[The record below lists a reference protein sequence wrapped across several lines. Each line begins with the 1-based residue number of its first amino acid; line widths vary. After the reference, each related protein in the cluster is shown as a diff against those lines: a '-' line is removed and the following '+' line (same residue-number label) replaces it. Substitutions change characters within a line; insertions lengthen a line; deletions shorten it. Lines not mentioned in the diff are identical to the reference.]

1 MLLMWELLA
10 QVGQALGRDLI
21 HFRRAVGRAGQAAR
35 SALRGVAFLSGAAL
49 VAVAAAMLSACES
62 APAQID
68 ESPAVVATAV
78 GSDSAVPVRPRG
90 LGDASAPSPGMGMG
104 APSPTAAAGAQPP
117 VATASA
123 ARAEAAPAAS
133 AGAPPP
139 PPPPPPPARSES
151 NGYAIHWQRPVARA
165 ADDQV
170 EAVTQG
176 WRRGVRLVVT
186 SSGGIGQVEVRP
198 TRGGWPNQ
206 VQVEFRYAPD
216 RPFDALEGMRFQVIN
231 PAHTAGD
238 EVPPLVPDKFVF
250 WQRDGRFWLDLPSGW
265 LRGQQGLRIAWV
277 DRYRR

>member
-35 SALRGVAFLSGAAL
+35 SALRDVAFLSGAAL

-68 ESPAVVATAV
+68 ESPAVVATAA
-78 GSDSAVPVRPRG
+78 GSDPAVPERPRG
-90 LGDASAPSPGMGMG
+90 LGDASAPSPGAG
-104 APSPTAAAGAQPP
+104 APSSTSAAGAQPP
-117 VATASA
+117 VAAASA
-123 ARAEAAPAAS
+123 APAEAAPAAS
-133 AGAPPP
+133 AAA
-139 PPPPPPPARSES
+139 PPPPPPARSES

-238 EVPPLVPDKFVF
+238 EVPPLVPDNFVF

>member
-68 ESPAVVATAV
+68 ESPAVVATAA
-78 GSDSAVPVRPRG
+78 GSDPAVPERPRG
-90 LGDASAPSPGMGMG
+90 LGDASAPGPGMGMG

-117 VATASA
+117 VPAASA
-123 ARAEAAPAAS
+123 PSPEAAPAAS
-133 AGAPPP
+133 AAA
-139 PPPPPPPARSES
+139 PPPPARSES

-165 ADDQV
+165 AGDQV

-238 EVPPLVPDKFVF
+238 EVPPLVPDNFVF

>member
-49 VAVAAAMLSACES
+49 VAVASAMLSACES

-68 ESPAVVATAV
+68 EWPAVVAPAA
-78 GSDSAVPVRPRG
+78 GSDPAVPVRPRG
-90 LGDASAPSPGMGMG
+90 LGDASAPSPGAG
-104 APSPTAAAGAQPP
+104 APSSTSAAGAQPP
-117 VATASA
+117 VAAASA
-123 ARAEAAPAAS
+123 PSLEAAPAAS
-133 AGAPPP
+133 AAA
-139 PPPPPPPARSES
+139 PPPPARSES

-165 ADDQV
+165 AGDQV

>member
-49 VAVAAAMLSACES
+49 VAVASAMLSACES

-68 ESPAVVATAV
+68 EWPAVAATAA
-78 GSDSAVPVRPRG
+78 GSDPAVPVRPRG
-90 LGDASAPSPGMGMG
+90 LGDASAPSPGAG
-104 APSPTAAAGAQPP
+104 APSSTSAAGAQPP
-117 VATASA
+117 VAAASA
-123 ARAEAAPAAS
+123 APAEAAPAAS
-133 AGAPPP
+133 AGAP

-238 EVPPLVPDKFVF
+238 EVPPLVPDNFVF

>member
-1 MLLMWELLA
+1 M
-10 QVGQALGRDLI
+10 D
-21 HFRRAVGRAGQAAR
+21 
-35 SALRGVAFLSGAAL
+35 
-49 VAVAAAMLSACES
+49 
-62 APAQID
+62 
-68 ESPAVVATAV
+68 
-78 GSDSAVPVRPRG
+78 
-90 LGDASAPSPGMGMG
+90 
-104 APSPTAAAGAQPP
+104 AAGSEHQ
-117 VATASA
+117 
-123 ARAEAAPAAS
+123 RDEADFD
-133 AGAPPP
+133 GLT
-139 PPPPPPPARSES
+139 RSES

-186 SSGGIGQVEVRP
+186 STGGIGQVEVRP

-238 EVPPLVPDKFVF
+238 EVPPLPPDGFSI
-250 WQRDGRFWLDLPSGW
+250 WQRDGRFWVALPEGW
-265 LRGQQGLRIAWV
+265 LERQQTLRIGWV

>member
-35 SALRGVAFLSGAAL
+35 SALRDVAFLSGAAL
-49 VAVAAAMLSACES
+49 VAVASAMLSACES

-68 ESPAVVATAV
+68 ESPAVAAPAA
-78 GSDSAVPVRPRG
+78 GSDPAVPERPRG
-90 LGDASAPSPGMGMG
+90 LGDASAPSPGAG
-104 APSPTAAAGAQPP
+104 APSSTSAAGAQPP
-117 VATASA
+117 VAAASA
-123 ARAEAAPAAS
+123 APAEAAPAAS
-133 AGAPPP
+133 AGA
-139 PPPPPPPARSES
+139 PPPPPPARSES

-186 SSGGIGQVEVRP
+186 SSGGIGQVEVQP

-238 EVPPLVPDKFVF
+238 EVPPLVPDNFVF

>member
-49 VAVAAAMLSACES
+49 VAVASAMLSACES

-68 ESPAVVATAV
+68 EWPAVVATAA
-78 GSDSAVPVRPRG
+78 GSDPAVPERPRG
-90 LGDASAPSPGMGMG
+90 LGDASAPSPGAG
-104 APSPTAAAGAQPP
+104 APSSTSAAGAQPP
-117 VATASA
+117 VAAASA
-123 ARAEAAPAAS
+123 APAEAAPAAS
-133 AGAPPP
+133 AAA
-139 PPPPPPPARSES
+139 PPPPPPARSES

>member
-35 SALRGVAFLSGAAL
+35 SALRDVAFLSGAAL
-49 VAVAAAMLSACES
+49 VAVASAMLSACES

-68 ESPAVVATAV
+68 ESPAVVAPAA
-78 GSDSAVPVRPRG
+78 GSDAAVPERPRG
-90 LGDASAPSPGMGMG
+90 LGDASAPGPGMGMG

-133 AGAPPP
+133 AAA
-139 PPPPPPPARSES
+139 PPPPPPARSES

-165 ADDQV
+165 AGDQV

-238 EVPPLVPDKFVF
+238 EVPPLVPDNFVF

>member
-49 VAVAAAMLSACES
+49 VAVASAMLSACES

-68 ESPAVVATAV
+68 EWPAVVATAA
-78 GSDSAVPVRPRG
+78 GSDPAVPERPRG
-90 LGDASAPSPGMGMG
+90 LGDASAPSPGAG
-104 APSPTAAAGAQPP
+104 APSSTSAAGAQPP
-117 VATASA
+117 VAAASA
-123 ARAEAAPAAS
+123 APAEAAPAAS
-133 AGAPPP
+133 AGA
-139 PPPPPPPARSES
+139 PPPPPPARSES

-238 EVPPLVPDKFVF
+238 EVPPLVPDNFVF

>member
-35 SALRGVAFLSGAAL
+35 SALRGAAFLSGAAL

-68 ESPAVVATAV
+68 ESPAVAAPAA
-78 GSDSAVPVRPRG
+78 GSDAAVPVRPRG
-90 LGDASAPSPGMGMG
+90 LGDASAPSPGAG
-104 APSPTAAAGAQPP
+104 APSSTSAAGAQPP
-117 VATASA
+117 VAAASA
-123 ARAEAAPAAS
+123 APAEAAPAAS
-133 AGAPPP
+133 AGA
-139 PPPPPPPARSES
+139 PPPPPPARSES

-238 EVPPLVPDKFVF
+238 EVPPLVPDNFVF

>member
-49 VAVAAAMLSACES
+49 VAVASAMLSACES

-68 ESPAVVATAV
+68 EWPAVVATAA
-78 GSDSAVPVRPRG
+78 GSDPAVPERPRG
-90 LGDASAPSPGMGMG
+90 LGDASAPGTG

-117 VATASA
+117 VPAASA
-123 ARAEAAPAAS
+123 PSPEAAPAAS
-133 AGAPPP
+133 AGAP

-238 EVPPLVPDKFVF
+238 EVPPLVPDNFVF

>member
-49 VAVAAAMLSACES
+49 VAVASAMLSACES

-68 ESPAVVATAV
+68 EWPAVVATAA
-78 GSDSAVPVRPRG
+78 GSDPAVPERPRG
-90 LGDASAPSPGMGMG
+90 LGDASAPSPGAG

-117 VATASA
+117 VAAASA
-123 ARAEAAPAAS
+123 APAEAAPASS
-133 AGAPPP
+133 AAAPPP
-139 PPPPPPPARSES
+139 LPPPPARSES

-238 EVPPLVPDKFVF
+238 EVPPLVPDNFVF

>member
-68 ESPAVVATAV
+68 ESPAVAAPAA
-78 GSDSAVPVRPRG
+78 GSDPAVPERPRG
-90 LGDASAPSPGMGMG
+90 LGDASAPGPGMGMG

-133 AGAPPP
+133 AAA
-139 PPPPPPPARSES
+139 PPPPARSES

-238 EVPPLVPDKFVF
+238 EVPPLVPDNFVF

>member
-21 HFRRAVGRAGQAAR
+21 HFRRAVGRADQAAR

-49 VAVAAAMLSACES
+49 VAVASAMLSACES

-68 ESPAVVATAV
+68 ESPAVVAPAA
-78 GSDSAVPVRPRG
+78 GSHPAIPERPRG
-90 LGDASAPSPGMGMG
+90 LGDASAPGPGAG
-104 APSPTAAAGAQPP
+104 APSSTSAAGAQPP
-117 VATASA
+117 VAAASA
-123 ARAEAAPAAS
+123 APAEAAPAAS
-133 AGAPPP
+133 AGAP

>member
-49 VAVAAAMLSACES
+49 VAVASAMLSACES

-68 ESPAVVATAV
+68 ESPAVAAPAA
-78 GSDSAVPVRPRG
+78 GSDPAVPERPRG
-90 LGDASAPSPGMGMG
+90 LGDASAPSPGAG

-117 VATASA
+117 VPAASA
-123 ARAEAAPAAS
+123 PSPEAAPAAS
-133 AGAPPP
+133 AAA
-139 PPPPPPPARSES
+139 PPPPARSES

>member
-49 VAVAAAMLSACES
+49 VAVASAMLSACES

-68 ESPAVVATAV
+68 ESPAVVATAA
-78 GSDSAVPVRPRG
+78 GSDPAVPERPRG
-90 LGDASAPSPGMGMG
+90 LGDASAPGPGAG

-117 VATASA
+117 VPAASA
-123 ARAEAAPAAS
+123 PSPEAAPAAS

-139 PPPPPPPARSES
+139 PPPPPRSES

-238 EVPPLVPDKFVF
+238 EVPPLVPDNFVF

>member
-35 SALRGVAFLSGAAL
+35 SALRDVAFLSGAAL
-49 VAVAAAMLSACES
+49 VAVASAMLSACES

-68 ESPAVVATAV
+68 EWPAGVATAA
-78 GSDSAVPVRPRG
+78 GSDPAVPERPRG
-90 LGDASAPSPGMGMG
+90 LGDASAPSPGAG
-104 APSPTAAAGAQPP
+104 APSPTSAAGAQPP
-117 VATASA
+117 VAAASA
-123 ARAEAAPAAS
+123 APAEAAPAAS
-133 AGAPPP
+133 AAA
-139 PPPPPPPARSES
+139 PPPPPPARSES

-238 EVPPLVPDKFVF
+238 EVPPLVPDNFVF

>member
-49 VAVAAAMLSACES
+49 VAVASAMLSACES

-68 ESPAVVATAV
+68 EWPAVVATAA
-78 GSDSAVPVRPRG
+78 GSDPAVPERPRG
-90 LGDASAPSPGMGMG
+90 LGDASAPGPGMGMG

-117 VATASA
+117 VATTSA
-123 ARAEAAPAAS
+123 APAEAAPAAS
-133 AGAPPP
+133 AAA
-139 PPPPPPPARSES
+139 PPPPARSES

-238 EVPPLVPDKFVF
+238 EVPPLVPDNFVF

>member
-49 VAVAAAMLSACES
+49 VPVASAMLSACES

-68 ESPAVVATAV
+68 EWPAVVATAA
-78 GSDSAVPVRPRG
+78 GSDPAVPERPRG
-90 LGDASAPSPGMGMG
+90 LGDASAPGTG

-117 VATASA
+117 VAAASA
-123 ARAEAAPAAS
+123 APADAAPAAS
-133 AGAPPP
+133 AGAP

>member
-35 SALRGVAFLSGAAL
+35 SALRDVAFLSGAAL

-68 ESPAVVATAV
+68 ESPAVAAPAA
-78 GSDSAVPVRPRG
+78 GSDPAVPERPRG
-90 LGDASAPSPGMGMG
+90 LGDASAPSPGAG
-104 APSPTAAAGAQPP
+104 APSSTSAAGAQPP
-117 VATASA
+117 VAAASA
-123 ARAEAAPAAS
+123 APAEAAPAAS
-133 AGAPPP
+133 AAA
-139 PPPPPPPARSES
+139 PPPPPPARSES

>member
-1 MLLMWELLA
+1 MLLMWELVA
-10 QVGQALGRDLI
+10 QCGQALGRDLI

-35 SALRGVAFLSGAAL
+35 SALRDVAFVSGAAL

-68 ESPAVVATAV
+68 ESPAVVATAA
-78 GSDSAVPVRPRG
+78 GSDAAVPERPRG
-90 LGDASAPSPGMGMG
+90 LGDASAPGPGMGMG

-133 AGAPPP
+133 AAA
-139 PPPPPPPARSES
+139 PPPPARSES

-238 EVPPLVPDKFVF
+238 EVPPLVPDNFVF

>member
-35 SALRGVAFLSGAAL
+35 SALRDVAFLSGAAL
-49 VAVAAAMLSACES
+49 VAVASAMLSACES

-68 ESPAVVATAV
+68 EWPAVVATAA
-78 GSDSAVPVRPRG
+78 GSDPAVPERPRG
-90 LGDASAPSPGMGMG
+90 LGDASAPSPGAG
-104 APSPTAAAGAQPP
+104 APSSTSAAGAQPP
-117 VATASA
+117 VAAASA
-123 ARAEAAPAAS
+123 APAEAAPASS
-133 AGAPPP
+133 AAAPPP
-139 PPPPPPPARSES
+139 LPPPPARSES

-238 EVPPLVPDKFVF
+238 EVPPLVPDNFVF

>member
-1 MLLMWELLA
+1 MLSIWELVA
-10 QVGQALGRDLI
+10 QSGQALGRDLI

-35 SALRGVAFLSGAAL
+35 SALRGAAFLSGAAL

-68 ESPAVVATAV
+68 ESPAVVATAA
-78 GSDSAVPVRPRG
+78 GSDPAVPERPRG
-90 LGDASAPSPGMGMG
+90 LGDASAPGPGMGMG

-117 VATASA
+117 VAAASA

-133 AGAPPP
+133 AAA
-139 PPPPPPPARSES
+139 PPPPPPARSES

-165 ADDQV
+165 AGDQV

-186 SSGGIGQVEVRP
+186 SSGGIGQVEVQP

-238 EVPPLVPDKFVF
+238 EVPPMVPDNFVF

-265 LRGQQGLRIAWV
+265 LRGQQRLRIAWV

>member
-49 VAVAAAMLSACES
+49 VAVASAMLSACES
-62 APAQID
+62 APARID
-68 ESPAVVATAV
+68 EWPAVVATAA
-78 GSDSAVPVRPRG
+78 GSDPAVPERPRG
-90 LGDASAPSPGMGMG
+90 LGDASAPSPGAG

-117 VATASA
+117 VAAASA
-123 ARAEAAPAAS
+123 PSPEAAPAAS
-133 AGAPPP
+133 AAA
-139 PPPPPPPARSES
+139 PPPPPPARSES

-238 EVPPLVPDKFVF
+238 EVPPLVPDNFVF

>member
-49 VAVAAAMLSACES
+49 VAVASAMLSACES

-68 ESPAVVATAV
+68 EWPAVVATAA
-78 GSDSAVPVRPRG
+78 GSDPAVPERPRG
-90 LGDASAPSPGMGMG
+90 LGDASAPSPGAG
-104 APSPTAAAGAQPP
+104 APSSTSAAGAQPP
-117 VATASA
+117 VAAASA
-123 ARAEAAPAAS
+123 APAEAAPAAS
-133 AGAPPP
+133 AAA
-139 PPPPPPPARSES
+139 PPPPPPARSES

-216 RPFDALEGMRFQVIN
+216 RPFDALEGMRFQGIN

-238 EVPPLVPDKFVF
+238 EVPPLVPDNFVF

>member
-35 SALRGVAFLSGAAL
+35 SALRDVAFLSGAAL

-68 ESPAVVATAV
+68 ESPAVAAPAA
-78 GSDSAVPVRPRG
+78 GSDPAVPERPRG
-90 LGDASAPSPGMGMG
+90 LGDASAPSPGAG
-104 APSPTAAAGAQPP
+104 APSSTSAAGAQPP
-117 VATASA
+117 VAAASA
-123 ARAEAAPAAS
+123 APAEAAPAAS
-133 AGAPPP
+133 AAA
-139 PPPPPPPARSES
+139 PPPPPPARSDS

-165 ADDQV
+165 AGDQV

-238 EVPPLVPDKFVF
+238 EVPPLVPDNFVF

>member
-35 SALRGVAFLSGAAL
+35 SALRDVAFLSGAAL
-49 VAVAAAMLSACES
+49 VAVASAMLSACES

-68 ESPAVVATAV
+68 EWPAVVATAA
-78 GSDSAVPVRPRG
+78 GSDPAVPERPRG
-90 LGDASAPSPGMGMG
+90 LGDASAPSPGAG
-104 APSPTAAAGAQPP
+104 APSSTSAAGAQPP
-117 VATASA
+117 VAAASA
-123 ARAEAAPAAS
+123 APAEAAPASS
-133 AGAPPP
+133 AAAPPP
-139 PPPPPPPARSES
+139 LPPPPARSES

>member
-49 VAVAAAMLSACES
+49 VAVASAMLSACES

-68 ESPAVVATAV
+68 EWPAVVATAA
-78 GSDSAVPVRPRG
+78 GSDPAVPERPRG
-90 LGDASAPSPGMGMG
+90 LGDASAPSPGAG
-104 APSPTAAAGAQPP
+104 APSPTSAAGAQPP
-117 VATASA
+117 VAAASA
-123 ARAEAAPAAS
+123 APAEAAPAAS
-133 AGAPPP
+133 AAA
-139 PPPPPPPARSES
+139 PPPPPPARSES

>member
-49 VAVAAAMLSACES
+49 VAVASAMLSACES

-68 ESPAVVATAV
+68 EWPAVVATAA
-78 GSDSAVPVRPRG
+78 GSDPAVPERPRG
-90 LGDASAPSPGMGMG
+90 LGDASAPSPGAG
-104 APSPTAAAGAQPP
+104 APSSTSAAGAQPP
-117 VATASA
+117 VAAASA
-123 ARAEAAPAAS
+123 APAEAAPAAS
-133 AGAPPP
+133 AGAP

-238 EVPPLVPDKFVF
+238 EVPPLVPDNFVF

>member
-10 QVGQALGRDLI
+10 QVGQALGRHLI
-21 HFRRAVGRAGQAAR
+21 HFRRAVDRAGQAAR
-35 SALRGVAFLSGAAL
+35 SALRGVASLSGAAL
-49 VAVAAAMLSACES
+49 VAVASAMLSACES

-68 ESPAVVATAV
+68 ESPAVVATAA
-78 GSDSAVPVRPRG
+78 GSDPAVPERPRG
-90 LGDASAPSPGMGMG
+90 LGDASAPSPGAG

-117 VATASA
+117 VPAASA
-123 ARAEAAPAAS
+123 PSPEAAPAAS
-133 AGAPPP
+133 AAAPPP
-139 PPPPPPPARSES
+139 APPARSES

>member
-49 VAVAAAMLSACES
+49 VAVASAMLSACES

-68 ESPAVVATAV
+68 EWPAVVATAA
-78 GSDSAVPVRPRG
+78 GSDPAVPERPRG
-90 LGDASAPSPGMGMG
+90 LGDASAPSPGAG
-104 APSPTAAAGAQPP
+104 APSSTSAAGAQPP
-117 VATASA
+117 VAAASA
-123 ARAEAAPAAS
+123 APAEAAPAAS
-133 AGAPPP
+133 AAA
-139 PPPPPPPARSES
+139 PPPPPPARSES

-216 RPFDALEGMRFQVIN
+216 RPFDALEGMRFQVTN

-238 EVPPLVPDKFVF
+238 EVPPLVPDNFVF

>member
-49 VAVAAAMLSACES
+49 VAVASAMLSACES

-68 ESPAVVATAV
+68 ESPAVVATAA
-78 GSDSAVPVRPRG
+78 GSDPAVPVRPRG
-90 LGDASAPSPGMGMG
+90 LGDASAPSPGAG
-104 APSPTAAAGAQPP
+104 APSSTSAAGAQPP
-117 VATASA
+117 VAAASA
-123 ARAEAAPAAS
+123 APAEAAPAAS

-139 PPPPPPPARSES
+139 PPPLPARSES

-238 EVPPLVPDKFVF
+238 EVPPLVPDNFVF

>member
-49 VAVAAAMLSACES
+49 VTVASAMLSACES

-68 ESPAVVATAV
+68 ESPAVVATAA
-78 GSDSAVPVRPRG
+78 GSDPAVPERPRG
-90 LGDASAPSPGMGMG
+90 LGDASAPGPGAG
-104 APSPTAAAGAQPP
+104 APSPTSAAGAQPP
-117 VATASA
+117 VAAASA
-123 ARAEAAPAAS
+123 APAEAAPAAS
-133 AGAPPP
+133 AGAP

-238 EVPPLVPDKFVF
+238 EVPPLVPDNFVF

>member
-35 SALRGVAFLSGAAL
+35 SALRGVAFVSGAAL

-68 ESPAVVATAV
+68 ESPAVAAPAAD
-78 GSDSAVPVRPRG
+78 SDPAVPERPRG
-90 LGDASAPSPGMGMG
+90 LGDASAPGPGMGMG

-117 VATASA
+117 VPAASA
-123 ARAEAAPAAS
+123 PSPEAAPAAGTG
-133 AGAPPP
+133 AGAA
-139 PPPPPPPARSES
+139 PPPPPPARSES

-238 EVPPLVPDKFVF
+238 EVPPLVPDNFVF

>member
-49 VAVAAAMLSACES
+49 VAVASAMLSACES

-68 ESPAVVATAV
+68 EWPAVVATAA
-78 GSDSAVPVRPRG
+78 GSDPAVPERPRG
-90 LGDASAPSPGMGMG
+90 LGDASAPSPGAG
-104 APSPTAAAGAQPP
+104 APSSTSAAGAQPP
-117 VATASA
+117 VAAASA
-123 ARAEAAPAAS
+123 APAEAAPAAS
-133 AGAPPP
+133 AAA
-139 PPPPPPPARSES
+139 PPPPPPARSES

-238 EVPPLVPDKFVF
+238 EVPPLVPDNFVF

>member
-68 ESPAVVATAV
+68 EWPAVVATAA
-78 GSDSAVPVRPRG
+78 GSDPAVPERPRG
-90 LGDASAPSPGMGMG
+90 LGDASAPSPGAG
-104 APSPTAAAGAQPP
+104 APSSTAAAGAQPP
-117 VATASA
+117 VPAASA
-123 ARAEAAPAAS
+123 APAEAAPAAS
-133 AGAPPP
+133 AGAP

-238 EVPPLVPDKFVF
+238 EVPPLMPDNFVF

>member
-35 SALRGVAFLSGAAL
+35 SALRDVAFLSGAAL
-49 VAVAAAMLSACES
+49 VAVASAMLSACES

-68 ESPAVVATAV
+68 EWPAVVATAA
-78 GSDSAVPVRPRG
+78 GSDPAVPERPRG
-90 LGDASAPSPGMGMG
+90 LGDASAPGTG

-117 VATASA
+117 VPAASA
-123 ARAEAAPAAS
+123 PSPEAAPAAS
-133 AGAPPP
+133 AGAP

-206 VQVEFRYAPD
+206 VQVEFRYAPA

-238 EVPPLVPDKFVF
+238 EVPPLVPDNFVF

>member
-49 VAVAAAMLSACES
+49 VAVASAMLSACES

-68 ESPAVVATAV
+68 EWPAVVATAA
-78 GSDSAVPVRPRG
+78 GSDPAVPERPRG
-90 LGDASAPSPGMGMG
+90 LGDASAPSPGAG
-104 APSPTAAAGAQPP
+104 APSSTSAAGAQPP
-117 VATASA
+117 VAAASA
-123 ARAEAAPAAS
+123 PSPEAAPAAS
-133 AGAPPP
+133 AAA
-139 PPPPPPPARSES
+139 PPPPPPARSES

>member
-49 VAVAAAMLSACES
+49 VAVASAMLSACES

-68 ESPAVVATAV
+68 EWPAVVATAA
-78 GSDSAVPVRPRG
+78 GSDPAVPERPRG
-90 LGDASAPSPGMGMG
+90 RGDASAPGTG

-117 VATASA
+117 VAAASA
-123 ARAEAAPAAS
+123 APADAAPAAS
-133 AGAPPP
+133 AGAP

-238 EVPPLVPDKFVF
+238 EVPPLVPDNFVF